1 MSSQTI
7 NSPQAFAEN
16 ERDMALAWLKFT
28 IEHFQA
34 NLERLRIGA
43 PHELRDS
50 FHGALVSAAGND
62 ELKLR
67 LAYAI
72 QGLYVDLG
80 LSRGMAAGVTK
91 AGGRDERGRDYH
103 ELRNSRGQLHRHE
116 RRAQRWYG
124 KQLAFDTRRLA
135 ELYSNL
141 VGNTMIAYIA
151 SALPQQPLETRL

>member
-1 MSSQTI
+1 
-7 NSPQAFAEN
+7 
-16 ERDMALAWLKFT
+16 MALAWLKYT

-43 PHELRDS
+43 THELRDS
-50 FHGALVSAAGND
+50 FQGALVSAAGND

-80 LSRGMAAGVTK
+80 VGRGMAAGVTK

-116 RRAQRWYG
+116 RRAPRWYG

-141 VGNTMIAYIA
+141 VGNT
-151 SALPQQPLETRL
+151 

>member
-7 NSPQAFAEN
+7 SSPQAFAEN

-43 PHELRDS
+43 THELRDS

-103 ELRNSRGQLHRHE
+103 ELRNSPAASCIAT
-116 RRAQRWYG
+116 RAG
-124 KQLAFDTRRLA
+124 PSAGT
-135 ELYSNL
+135 
-141 VGNTMIAYIA
+141 A
-151 SALPQQPLETRL
+151 SSLLLTPGVWPSSILIWWVTP